1 MILKFLKEYLVIKT
15 QVTHSSSL
23 LKRLPK
29 DASLK
34 SDLMGIRQ
42 KVGGK
47 ILYKGV
53 VVQNN
58 IDATTFKEACIGFI
72 YQ

>member
-1 MILKFLKEYLVIKT
+1 MILKF
-15 QVTHSSSL
+15 
-23 LKRLPK
+23 
-29 DASLK
+29 LK